1 VEFSLH
7 HNHFKTDNCKD
18 IQNLPE
24 KTSYQK
30 MAACDQQTISLQE
43 LQTTLIHAENQFRKA
58 CNQIVLLNMK
68 LCACSVRYRRAK
80 ANNMRTF
87 RYPLRLRLAVVEGV
101 RNMYYDYAT
110 RKAQQIE
117 QVREIISEL
126 VGHVIVID
134 SDDEI

>member
-1 VEFSLH
+1 
-7 HNHFKTDNCKD
+7 
-18 IQNLPE
+18 
-24 KTSYQK
+24 
-30 MAACDQQTISLQE
+30 MAECDQQTFSLQE

-58 CNQIVLLNMK
+58 CNQIILLKMK
-68 LCACSVRYRRAK
+68 LRACSVRYRSARS
-80 ANNMRTF
+80 NNMRSF
-87 RYPLRLRLAVVEGV
+87 RYPLRLRLSVVEGV

-134 SDDEI
+134 SDDEL

>member
-1 VEFSLH
+1 
-7 HNHFKTDNCKD
+7 
-18 IQNLPE
+18 
-24 KTSYQK
+24 
-30 MAACDQQTISLQE
+30 MAECNPQTISLPE

-58 CNQIVLLNMK
+58 CNQIILLNMK
-68 LCACSVRYRRAK
+68 LRGCSVRYRRARS
-80 ANNMRTF
+80 NNTRSF

-117 QVREIISEL
+117 HIREVIAEL

-134 SDDEI
+134 SDDEL